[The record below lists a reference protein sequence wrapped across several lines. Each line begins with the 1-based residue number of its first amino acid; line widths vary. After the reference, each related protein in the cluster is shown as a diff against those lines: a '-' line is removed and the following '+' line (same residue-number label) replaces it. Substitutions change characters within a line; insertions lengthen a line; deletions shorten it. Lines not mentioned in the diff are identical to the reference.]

1 MKIFLGKTYLDS
13 RGILR
18 FNNDFDLSEIKR
30 VYEIENC
37 DIEFR
42 RGWKGHCKE
51 KRWFLCTSGV
61 IEITVKEILQG
72 IKLSNKSNT
81 IKLSA
86 DKFDVLEVPEMY
98 ATLIKQKVPGSKV
111 LVFANSFIDNSEEDI
126 RWPYC
131 KNNLNNE

>member
-13 RGILR
+13 RGTLR

-42 RGWKGHCKE
+42 RGWKGHYKE
-51 KRWFLCTSGV
+51 KRRFLCTSGV